1 MNTRT
6 NAHPAEAISVEGPF
20 TFSVSRNLEQLLKD
34 IDTNLFSEVANRSM
48 NRDTL
53 TGSIGTEANTRA
65 AADTTLTTSIATEAT
80 TRATADT
87 TLTTNLNTTTT
98 NLSNHTTATT
108 AHGSDG
114 NVVGLNTLT
123 NAISTHAALTTN
135 VHGLTSATGNI
146 VGTDAVQTLSNKTL
160 VNSVIDGGRIMGH
173 NVTVDDGIM
182 IDGVDVGTL
191 PGLITNEVNLRST
204 EFATL
209 SADDVTL
216 RTAASTAQ
224 TTANNAASAAS
235 AAFFR

>member
-65 AADTTLTTSIATEAT
+65 AADTTLTN
-80 TRATADT
+80 
-87 TLTTNLNTTTT
+87 NLNTTTT